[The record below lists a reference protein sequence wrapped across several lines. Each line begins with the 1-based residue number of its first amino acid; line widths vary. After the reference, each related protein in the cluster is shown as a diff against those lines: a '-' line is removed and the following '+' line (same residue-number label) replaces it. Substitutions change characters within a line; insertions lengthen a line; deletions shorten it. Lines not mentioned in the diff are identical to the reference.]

1 MKRTLLRMISMVMS
15 VLLLSACAA
24 GGASSNSLLSIPQT
38 SELVFSEPSSST
50 EITMTDICGRQ
61 VTLPKPAER
70 VVLTF
75 SFEEYFA
82 VTGEEGVSKVVGWAR
97 KYWEGRRQSSWD
109 MFTQKFPQLEDL
121 PDVGYVP
128 SGTFNVESV
137 IALEPDLVL
146 MVKNDFENVQTD
158 LERLEQAG
166 IPVLFVDYHMQTMEN
181 HCNSTLLIGKAMG
194 MEERAEQLVKFYQ
207 TQMALVTDRLA
218 QAEETLDRPKVYVEF
233 SEAAGPATFGASYG
247 KQMWGALVEQC
258 GGDNI
263 ARSLVEGASAPI
275 MPEQVLACNPDITIF
290 AGNQFADSDINIGLG
305 YTSDREI
312 AEQNLQTYAQ
322 RPGWSELNAVKN
334 GRMYAL
340 YHDLSRHIFDFA
352 GLQFFAKTIHPD
364 LFEDLDPDAALREF
378 HEKFYPVEYTG
389 TWFLGLEE

>member
-61 VTLPKPAER
+61 VTLPKSAER

-218 QAEETLDRPKVYVEF
+218 QAEETPGRPKVYLEF
-233 SEAAGPATFGASYG
+233 SEAPGPATFGTSYG
-247 KQMWGALVEQC
+247 KQMWGRWWNSAAET
-258 GGDNI
+258 I
-263 ARSLVEGASAPI
+263 SLATLWKAHPPRLCPNKCLPVTQISSFLLE
-275 MPEQVLACNPDITIF
+275 
-290 AGNQFADSDINIGLG
+290 
-305 YTSDREI
+305 TSLLIRI
-312 AEQNLQTYAQ
+312 ST
-322 RPGWSELNAVKN
+322 
-334 GRMYAL
+334 
-340 YHDLSRHIFDFA
+340 
-352 GLQFFAKTIHPD
+352 
-364 LFEDLDPDAALREF
+364 
-378 HEKFYPVEYTG
+378 
-389 TWFLGLEE
+389 